1 MLKRIIE
8 PEEKEQ
14 EQIACVHSDEID
26 EYGDEFAEFHRSL
39 SYREPRMAVC
49 ECGETFPLVAQYLG
63 ACECP
68 GCGTW
73 YNVFGQELNPVE
85 TWADGDDW

>member
-1 MLKRIIE
+1 MLKTIIE
-8 PEEKEQ
+8 PKEEDVSVRMDVDTE
-14 EQIACVHSDEID
+14 EEAFCRDLVYH
-26 EYGDEFAEFHRSL
+26 
-39 SYREPRMAVC
+39 EPRMAVC